1 MLHALASVMDRSDP
15 PDPLSREVDN
25 LLGQLKS
32 QPFGRPAVKVGCANR
47 DRRSRPALM
56 VGAARDSTEHAWGK
70 TLLVLTLGTALP
82 FWPYAHGCG
91 PGLISYFAAL
101 GVLLATATWALFAAW
116 RQQAAPAYAVG
127 LALLLWGFGL
137 GLTQVLPR
145 TGYAEARAYW
155 GCQAGME
162 PEPGSAPLP
171 GKVPESPVPVS
182 DGLGNLPPFF

>member
-1 MLHALASVMDRSDP
+1 MDRSDP

-32 QPFGRPAVKVGCANR
+32 QPYGRPAVKVGSAAQR
-47 DRRSRPALM
+47 RRSRPALT
-56 VGAARDSTEHAWGK
+56 VGAARVSTEHAWGK
-70 TLLVLTLGTALP
+70 ILLVSALGTALP

-116 RQQAAPAYAVG
+116 RQHTAPAYAVG
-127 LALLLWGFGL
+127 LALLLWGLGL

-145 TGYAEARAYW
+145 MGYASATAYW
-155 GCQAGME
+155 SCGAGMD
-162 PEPGSAPLP
+162 PEPSSVVLP
-171 GKVPESPVPVS
+171 GPVPESVVPAS
-182 DGLGNLPPFF
+182 GGLGELPPFF